1 MIYRLDEM
9 IANALES
16 FYDTDTGEVLE
27 GITDE
32 DMANKIAELA
42 ADFDLKIDNIASEIK
57 NLKAEA
63 MDIKEEKIRLAKRQ
77 SAVEKRLERTKRL
90 LAYLLAGEKWKNG
103 KHNISY
109 RKSDKLVMDDEAE
122 LLEWCKVSGRGF
134 LKEPEM
140 MLGDIK
146 LAIRRGDNIPFVHL
160 EDQNNIIIR

>member
-1 MIYRLDEM
+1 MIYRLDDM
-9 IANALES
+9 IAQALES
-16 FYDTDTGEVLE
+16 FYDPDTGELLE

-32 DMANKIAELA
+32 DMANKIAQLA
-42 ADFDLKIDNIASEIK
+42 ADYDLKIDSIASEIK

-63 MDIKEEKIRLAKRQ
+63 MDIREEKIRLAKRQ
-77 SAVEKRLERTKRL
+77 MTVEKRMERTKRL

-109 RKSDKLVMDDEAE
+109 RKSDRLVVEDEVD
-122 LLEWCKVSGRGF
+122 LLEWCKAHGRGF

-146 LAIRRGDNIPFVHL
+146 LAIRRGDTIPFAHI
-160 EDQNNIIIR
+160 EDQNNILIR

>member
-1 MIYRLDEM
+1 MIYRLDDM
-9 IANALES
+9 IAQALES
-16 FYDTDTGEVLE
+16 FYDPDTGELLE

-32 DMANKIAELA
+32 DMANKIAQLA
-42 ADFDLKIDNIASEIK
+42 ADYDLKIDSIASEIK

-63 MDIKEEKIRLAKRQ
+63 MDIREEKIRLAKRQ
-77 SAVEKRLERTKRL
+77 MTVEKRMERTKRL

-109 RKSDKLVMDDEAE
+109 RKSDRLVVENESD

-146 LAIRRGDNIPFVHL
+146 LAIRRGDTIPFAHL
-160 EDQNNIIIR
+160 EDQNNIQIR

>member
-1 MIYRLDEM
+1 MIYRLDDM
-9 IANALES
+9 IAQALES
-16 FYDTDTGEVLE
+16 FYDPETGELLE

-32 DMANKIAELA
+32 DMANKIAQLA
-42 ADFDLKIDNIASEIK
+42 ADYDLKIDSIASEIK

-63 MDIKEEKIRLAKRQ
+63 MDIREEKIRLAKRQ
-77 SAVEKRLERTKRL
+77 TTVEKRMERTKRL

-109 RKSDKLVMDDEAE
+109 RKSDRLVVENESD

-146 LAIRRGDNIPFVHL
+146 LAIRRGDTIPFAHI
-160 EDQNNIIIR
+160 EDQNNILIR